1 MPLAGRPFDPDLLGE
16 LESLAN
22 RGYTDGFYQRHE
34 SHELQ
39 NYRQARHAAR
49 ARSSSRK
56 CPSTTAQ
63 TGLAR
68 LEVKNKIRVGDELEL
83 VSPRGNRR
91 FRLELMQ
98 DKHGNALDEAPGGGW
113 EVQVRLPEAVDEMTL
128 ITRFHT

>member
-1 MPLAGRPFDPDLLGE
+1 MTEFD
-16 LESLAN
+16 
-22 RGYTDGFYQRHE
+22 
-34 SHELQ
+34 
-39 NYRQARHAAR
+39 
-49 ARSSSRK
+49 
-56 CPSTTAQ
+56 AQ

-68 LEVKNKIRVGDELEL
+68 LAVKNKFRVGDEMEL